1 LAAGYAASTAAPK
14 DDAVVLPK
22 PADVQ
27 SLAIHPAKIA
37 LKGGD
42 DAQQLILTATLA
54 GGRLVVVGLVGRPD
68 ASEMI
73 RETVTGA
80 PGEAAAL
87 GAALAQRLLARGA
100 DRILRELEG

>member
-1 LAAGYAASTAAPK
+1 MTTAAER
-14 DDAVVLPK
+14 AL
-22 PADVQ
+22 
-27 SLAIHPAKIA
+27 LAGLGVGCRTPVAGH
-37 LKGGD
+37 
-42 DAQQLILTATLA
+42 ATLA
-54 GGRLVVVGLVGRPD
+54 GGRLMVVGLVGRPD